1 MDESLI
7 EKQNGNFANTVLG
20 AVLLTNFENMIEI
33 IKEQVK
39 MPSLSTER
47 RFQKI
52 CVNNKWEVVD
62 THNENR
68 TRYKGAYEDVMIAC
82 HNLNKKFY
90 RDGVI

>member
-1 MDESLI
+1 ML
-7 EKQNGNFANTVLG
+7 LG

-52 CVNNKWEVVD
+52 CINNKWEVID
-62 THNENR
+62 THNENKCR
-68 TRYKGAYEDVMIAC
+68 SKSTYVNVLMNI
-82 HNLNKKFY
+82 HNSSKRVYNQKSEGQNL
-90 RDGVI
+90 

>member
-1 MDESLI
+1 MFLHYC
-7 EKQNGNFANTVLG
+7 LL
-20 AVLLTNFENMIEI
+20 AVRCSASHKILKMIEI

-52 CVNNKWEVVD
+52 CVNNKWEVID
-62 THNENR
+62 THNENK

>member
-1 MDESLI
+1 MIINL
-7 EKQNGNFANTVLG
+7 LG
-20 AVLLTNFENMIEI
+20 AVLLTNSNKMIEI
-33 IKEQVK
+33 IKEQVE

-52 CVNNKWEVVD
+52 CENNKWEVID
-62 THNENR
+62 THNENK
-68 TRYKGAYEDVMIAC
+68 TIYKGSYEDVCIAC

>member
-1 MDESLI
+1 MTNE
-7 EKQNGNFANTVLG
+7 EQKPVLG

>member
-1 MDESLI
+1 M
-7 EKQNGNFANTVLG
+7 LG
-20 AVLLTNFENMIEI
+20 AVLLTNFAKMIEI
-33 IKEQVK
+33 IKEQIK

-52 CVNNKWEVVD
+52 CVNNKWEVID
-62 THNENR
+62 THNENK

>member
-1 MDESLI
+1 METFISDV
-7 EKQNGNFANTVLG
+7 EKLQNALKNKDLKF
-20 AVLLTNFENMIEI
+20 

-39 MPSLSTER
+39 MPSLSTDR

-52 CVNNKWEVVD
+52 CINNKWEVID
-62 THNENR
+62 THNENK

>member
-1 MDESLI
+1 L
-7 EKQNGNFANTVLG
+7 LG
-20 AVLLTNFENMIEI
+20 AVLLTNFEKMIEI
-33 IKEQVK
+33 IKEQIK

-47 RFQKI
+47 RFQMI
-52 CVNNKWEVVD
+52 CVNNKWEVID
-62 THNENR
+62 THNENK

>member
-1 MDESLI
+1 
-7 EKQNGNFANTVLG
+7 
-20 AVLLTNFENMIEI
+20 
-33 IKEQVK
+33 